1 MTREEFLKQAESVKP
16 GLTEEQFIQA
26 VIKDVNMC
34 EYLAAQGQMYPI
46 YDRAQVDESCSSD
59 ELEELIT
66 DLTDYIDSCVNGM
79 EESIKRKTVVLIGE
93 PSADEIVHKL
103 DCEYHGARYF
113 KRLVSVEPFEF
124 AYLFLQNSTMKQ
136 IMKSFEITTEHFIK
150 GFIVDNFIAKNNNV
164 KKRYENRKNAAPVQS
179 HFPYTAEK
187 IINRE
192 GFSKTKNNK
201 GNTYKMTREEFLKQ
215 AESVKP
221 GLTEEQFIQAVIK
234 DVNMCEYLAAQGQMY
249 PIYDR
254 THVDENYSPNEAEE
268 SLTRH
273 VKYNADF
280 VIELIEHVELE
291 YKRKYGETNVK
302 EIIADLSYFNLR
314 NAVYFMRL
322 KDVELFELVYLHLQ
336 NESMKQEITKLKSSG
351 VSMEL
356 FIKKAIIDYFIKA
369 SKAIK
374 ERYENRKNAVPVQD
388 NYPVA
393 VIEETVTSSPE
404 AKMLVDSVVKAVNDE
419 VSTIY
424 DSVMRSCSEG
434 QNITEADKQYF
445 KDVAGMG
452 IINKIKNNVAV
463 TDAEWQGVIERFCNK
478 DNMIKNGD
486 VAEEDWNYFMGILSK
501 NGMMYKLIKTIKV
514 ISNYMITEDNTE
526 SLVSVNN
533 MEAVAVNNILHNKS
547 MSPADIASHLNRDK
561 IIEFTDEREVAPEEL
576 SRILKILFSS
586 VIQEKLKKYK
596 VRNKKTGY
604 MYEELPDF
612 DFNRQEYNYAFKAD
626 SMYREK
632 IIIILLNSSR
642 TADKSEV
649 LLINK

>member
-1 MTREEFLKQAESVKP
+1 
-16 GLTEEQFIQA
+16 
-26 VIKDVNMC
+26 
-34 EYLAAQGQMYPI
+34 
-46 YDRAQVDESCSSD
+46 
-59 ELEELIT
+59 
-66 DLTDYIDSCVNGM
+66 
-79 EESIKRKTVVLIGE
+79 
-93 PSADEIVHKL
+93 
-103 DCEYHGARYF
+103 
-113 KRLVSVEPFEF
+113 
-124 AYLFLQNSTMKQ
+124 
-136 IMKSFEITTEHFIK
+136 
-150 GFIVDNFIAKNNNV
+150 
-164 KKRYENRKNAAPVQS
+164 
-179 HFPYTAEK
+179 
-187 IINRE
+187 
-192 GFSKTKNNK
+192 
-201 GNTYKMTREEFLKQ
+201 
-215 AESVKP
+215 
-221 GLTEEQFIQAVIK
+221 
-234 DVNMCEYLAAQGQMY
+234 
-249 PIYDR
+249 
-254 THVDENYSPNEAEE
+254 
-268 SLTRH
+268 
-273 VKYNADF
+273 
-280 VIELIEHVELE
+280 
-291 YKRKYGETNVK
+291 
-302 EIIADLSYFNLR
+302 
-314 NAVYFMRL
+314 
-322 KDVELFELVYLHLQ
+322 
-336 NESMKQEITKLKSSG
+336 MKQEITKLKSSG

>member
-221 GLTEEQFIQAVIK
+221 GLTEEQFIDALVT
-234 DVNMCEYLAAQGQMY
+234 DSHTCEYLEAQGQMY
-249 PIYDR
+249 PI
-254 THVDENYSPNEAEE
+254 E
-268 SLTRH
+268 
-273 VKYNADF
+273 
-280 VIELIEHVELE
+280 
-291 YKRKYGETNVK
+291 KRILDGKG
-302 EIIADLSYFNLR
+302 D
-314 NAVYFMRL
+314 
-322 KDVELFELVYLHLQ
+322 
-336 NESMKQEITKLKSSG
+336 
-351 VSMEL
+351 ME
-356 FIKKAIIDYFIKA
+356 
-369 SKAIK
+369 
-374 ERYENRKNAVPVQD
+374 
-388 NYPVA
+388 
-393 VIEETVTSSPE
+393 
-404 AKMLVDSVVKAVNDE
+404 
-419 VSTIY
+419 
-424 DSVMRSCSEG
+424 
-434 QNITEADKQYF
+434 
-445 KDVAGMG
+445 
-452 IINKIKNNVAV
+452 IINKCMIHGCVGEAV
-463 TDAEWQGVIERFCNK
+463 KQIENGQDIECAKYGVEAMDLIYAHGYMLSELLYPFEFVYLFLK
-478 DNMIKNGD
+478 DNIVKKYLELTKTSEVEFVKNHLVFHIFNGKYNSKTQEEINSNISKKAEVNEPTD
-486 VAEEDWNYFMGILSK
+486 YVSEKASVFDESVAEEGLNSSETMCNVSFFEGRSISVEEESNIIMMLSTDDVQK
-501 NGMMYKLIKTIKV
+501 KLKGFKIRKSKSGCMLEEFADYNFNKEKYKL
-514 ISNYMITEDNTE
+514 
-526 SLVSVNN
+526 
-533 MEAVAVNNILHNKS
+533 
-547 MSPADIASHLNRDK
+547 
-561 IIEFTDEREVAPEEL
+561 
-576 SRILKILFSS
+576 
-586 VIQEKLKKYK
+586 
-596 VRNKKTGY
+596 
-604 MYEELPDF
+604 
-612 DFNRQEYNYAFKAD
+612 AFMAD
-626 SMYREK
+626 SMYKGKK
-632 IIIILLNSSR
+632 II
-642 TADKSEV
+642 V
-649 LLINK
+649 LLKADDAQEPVDIFLINENI